1 MPTCAAYLVRRPVR
15 FLASALLATLLM
27 MICVAE
33 SRAKPMFRAPFYG
46 FGTSGHLFSAEVGDL
61 DSDGHLDLAAANH
74 GSWPDYVGSI
84 SIRLGQGDGTFRL
97 ASDVPDPSPWS
108 VILADLNL
116 DRRLDL
122 VVVDYHFTWQEP
134 GAIAVFLGNGDGT
147 FGARQEVAAGLS
159 VAVGDVNEDGKPDI
173 TVASREN
180 QLSVLPGNGD
190 GTFGPP
196 LEAGTWF
203 PGPMRLVDMNADG
216 HLDLVG
222 ASDGAECKYDDCNVV
237 FVSLGRG
244 DGTFAPSQ
252 GFGGGIS
259 PFALDLGDFNRD
271 GHVDIAYTT
280 AGERSEQVLLLLGNG
295 DGTFGAGGHLPT
307 GANPLSIAVADF
319 NGDGTADLATAD
331 YGADPDYDSNSI
343 SVFLGKGDGS
353 FETLPRMLVGS
364 DPVSVAAGDLN
375 EDGRPDLVMAYGAM
389 LASLIGNGDGT
400 FGSKDSYE
408 TDFDLHAV
416 EVADFNRDGLPD
428 IVQSDWHSVALRL
441 GIGSGQLG
449 SRAVIES
456 AHQVRELVVA
466 DWNGDHAPDIAF
478 FDGDNASLRIDLG
491 NGDGTFTSKEPLTGL
506 APLRLA
512 AADLNGDG
520 RSDLAMVTAQN
531 ALQVLIGRGDGT
543 FDPTPRVTTLTRL
556 GIPAFGDFNGDGE
569 LDLAIAYST
578 ARYAERG
585 GIALMPGNGD
595 GTFGPSREF
604 RGGRDAYALTLCD
617 VNADGKL
624 DVLAGFEDWENPLES
639 LVVFLGNGDGT
650 LAPKQDF
657 YSGPRSDA
665 LATGDFDLDGR
676 MDVAAANLD
685 FESTISVL
693 LGKGDGTFSP
703 RFILGNRGWPL
714 SMAVADMN
722 GDGWPDLVA
731 GVHCPYD
738 VVGRPFANHV
748 SILFN
753 NGGPRVSFGFHP
765 NTLNLASK
773 GPWITASLQ
782 PEKGFSAAD
791 IEVGSLR
798 LNDAARAVDS
808 GSLGDQNHDGVP
820 DLTVRFSRSE
830 FERTLSVGDNVV
842 VHVVGKVHGQTFLT
856 TGSLR
861 VLRGGRPAEAIAEN
875 PETPARSFAL
885 AIRGTT
891 PNPATG
897 GRPRLQLELKD
908 GSPAR
913 LDVLDLAG
921 RLVSSRDVGRFGP
934 GVHDIELTEGGR
946 LRPGIYFVRLMQGGA
961 TARSRIVVLP

>member
-1 MPTCAAYLVRRPVR
+1 MPTCAAYVVRRPAR
-15 FLASALLATLLM
+15 FLASALLATLLL

-33 SRAKPMFRAPFYG
+33 SRAKPMFQAPFYG
-46 FGTSGHLFSAEVGDL
+46 FGTSGHLISVAVGDL

-74 GSWPDYVGSI
+74 GNWPDYVGSI

-97 ASDVPDPSPWS
+97 ASDVPDPSPVS
-108 VILADLNL
+108 VILTDLNL
-116 DRRLDL
+116 DGRSDL
-122 VVVDYHFTWQEP
+122 VVVDP
-134 GAIAVFLGNGDGT
+134 DAVAVFLGNGDGT
-147 FGARQEVAAGLS
+147 FGARQVIAAGFGA
-159 VAVGDVNEDGKPDI
+159 AVGDVNEDGKPDI
-173 TVASREN
+173 AFASKATNR
-180 QLSVLPGNGD
+180 LSVLPGNGD
-190 GTFGPP
+190 GTFGSPIEGDAWAP
-196 LEAGTWF
+196 AA
-203 PGPMRLVDMNADG
+203 MRLVDVNADG
-216 HLDLVG
+216 HLDFVD
-222 ASDGAECKYDDCNVV
+222 ATYGAECKYDDCNVI

-259 PFALDLGDFNRD
+259 PFALDLADFNRD
-271 GHVDIAYTT
+271 GHVDIAYAT

-307 GANPLSIAVADF
+307 GANPLSIAAADF

-604 RGGRDAYALTLCD
+604 RGGRDAYAVTLCD

-676 MDVAAANLD
+676 LDVAAANFD

-738 VVGRPFANHV
+738 VAGRPFANHV

-753 NGGPRVSFGFHP
+753 NGGPRVSFGFRP

-782 PEKGFSAAD
+782 PEKGFSPAD

-798 LNDAARAVDS
+798 LNDAARADDS
-808 GSLGDQNHDGVP
+808 GSLGDLNHDGIP
-820 DLTVRFSRSE
+820 DLTVRFNRSE
-830 FERTLSVGDNVV
+830 LVRTLSAGENV
-842 VHVVGKVHGQTFLT
+842 VHVVGKVHAQTFLT

-861 VLRGGRPAEAIAEN
+861 VLRGGRPAEASEEPAS
-875 PETPARSFAL
+875 ARSLAL

-891 PNPATG
+891 PNPASG
-897 GRPRLQLELKD
+897 GRVRIQLELPD
-908 GSPAR
+908 AGPAR
-913 LDVLDLAG
+913 LELLDLAG

-934 GVHDIELTEGGR
+934 GAHDIELAENGR